1 MIGDIERVSLCFELA
16 KKLGRDHGA
25 KRGQDHLR
33 TVLQMRIMRL
43 RIAGSSCGVEAD

>member
-25 KRGQDHLR
+25 KRGTRSLADRPSDEDNASTHR
-33 TVLQMRIMRL
+33 RLQLWR
-43 RIAGSSCGVEAD
+43 